1 MRSMKHALHA
11 AAGLAIIA
19 VSIAIWGVSRP
30 AALEGNNR
38 ERVLNAYANL
48 PLAFVENRGQADSRV
63 RFYGQGPRYNSQR
76 FERSVCTVMTK
87 DCPLG
92 LWDSEAC

>member
-11 AAGLAIIA
+11 AAGLAIVA

-38 ERVLNAYANL
+38 ERVLTRTRIC
-48 PLAFVENRGQADSRV
+48 PSR
-63 RFYGQGPRYNSQR
+63 S
-76 FERSVCTVMTK
+76 
-87 DCPLG
+87 
-92 LWDSEAC
+92 